1 MDLTLPPQ
9 LETLVEQASEV
20 WRDGGW
26 AMIAIAAVAL
36 VMFAVGTNIYLKLLA
51 KRFELSWRSALIVAL
66 GAMGVALI
74 SIVASAPAD
83 GSGDA
88 SIFEQVFVRPASV
101 YQRAAI
107 IAGVGVA
114 LGVLR
119 VLYSLLRVKGCGDW
133 PAWIDQPNKRR
144 GPIGQ
149 MLDFV
154 TGGRDIEQT
163 AIFFE
168 ELRSTEVKPFE
179 RDLLV
184 MKVCVAAAPLLGLL
198 GTVTGMIATFV
209 ALNEGSGGDQTQA
222 MVSQGISVALITTE
236 TGLVIA
242 LAGLFYQYQIAR
254 KQQRYKAFIARMES
268 QCMQTVYHQ
277 TKHAEPGG
285 GETKRQAA

>member
-1 MDLTLPPQ
+1 MDLKPPPQ
-9 LETLVEQASEV
+9 LERLIEQANAV
-20 WRDGGW
+20 WLDGGW
-26 AMIAIAAVAL
+26 AMIAIAAVAV

-66 GAMGVALI
+66 GALGVAVI

-83 GSGDA
+83 GAGDA
-88 SIFEQVFVRPASV
+88 SLVEQVFVRPAVV
-101 YQRAAI
+101 YERAAI
-107 IAGVGVA
+107 IAGVGLA
-114 LGVLR
+114 LGLLR
-119 VLYSLLRVKGCGDW
+119 VLYSLLRVRGCGDW
-133 PAWIDQPNKRR
+133 PTWIGQPSKRR

-163 AIFFE
+163 GVFFE

-198 GTVTGMIATFV
+198 GTVTGMIATFQ
-209 ALNEGSGGDQTQA
+209 ALTGGSGGDQTQA
-222 MVSQGISVALITTE
+222 LVADGISVALITTE

-242 LAGLFYQYQIAR
+242 LAGLFYQYQLAR
-254 KQQRYKAFIARMES
+254 KQQRYKAFIAHMES
-268 QCMQTVYHQ
+268 QCTQTVYHQ
-277 TKHAEPGG
+277 TKDAGNDLGG
-285 GETKRQAA
+285 QRQAA